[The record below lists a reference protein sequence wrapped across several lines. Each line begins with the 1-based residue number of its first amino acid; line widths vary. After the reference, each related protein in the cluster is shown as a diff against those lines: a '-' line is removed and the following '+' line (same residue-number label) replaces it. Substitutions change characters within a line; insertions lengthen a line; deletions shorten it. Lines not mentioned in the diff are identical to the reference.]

1 MERGDGKANRENAG
15 QGACRPSLSLDPEN
29 PASQQRHAMW
39 SEGILILSTF
49 PLCLT
54 QVSLGPASSKAV
66 LESKADS
73 QYGLQAMSIVN
84 QGPHKDSKGYYFLK
98 AVTATGAPSPILKC
112 VCVCVCVCENREV
125 RSKKPADGRDSV
137 WSGGGA
143 PSPQG
148 PSPDKGCPLECLFT
162 ISLVHCCIPRAW
174 LNE

>member
-1 MERGDGKANRENAG
+1 MERGDRKASRENAG

-39 SEGILILSTF
+39 SEGIWIPSTC

-73 QYGLQAMSIVN
+73 QCGLQVMSVVN
-84 QGPHKDSKGYYFLK
+84 QGPHKDSRGYYFLK

-112 VCVCVCVCENREV
+112 VCVCVCVNQEV

-137 WSGGGA
+137 WSWSRA
-143 PSPQG
+143 LSPQG
-148 PSPDKGCPLECLFT
+148 SSPDKGCPLECLFT
-162 ISLVHCCIPRAW
+162 ISLVHCRIPGAW
-174 LNE
+174 LNA